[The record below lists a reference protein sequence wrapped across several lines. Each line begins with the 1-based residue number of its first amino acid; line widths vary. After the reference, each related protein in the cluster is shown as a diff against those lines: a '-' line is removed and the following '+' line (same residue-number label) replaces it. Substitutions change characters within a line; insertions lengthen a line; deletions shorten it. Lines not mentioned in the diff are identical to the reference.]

1 MMKKSIVKDQ
11 KKDRHS
17 DKDTKKRKSIDAD
30 IPKLDVFNYDI
41 LINTEKDICA
51 MCKNDHIFGLN
62 MKNIMNQLNNYEDD
76 DHYDPRNIKDADDV
90 WVSRYSLQHKTR
102 RIFIHLHCALA
113 SPQVYVEDNLWYNLQ
128 KEVYRSSSLICRDCN
143 DRGATIGC
151 YIRNCS
157 YVLHVPC
164 AMKKG
169 FKVTTYNRT
178 FICPEHDQIHIKQA
192 KLKDKLV
199 EHDITKGKEL
209 LPIHIIDLSNNHDTT
224 SSSSSSLSLSSSSVV
239 EAAAA
244 AAFDHHNQSYTNI
257 SNNNSG
263 NKKHPQQQYL
273 SLPKGFNYIS
283 TNLDSNDCII
293 NRRKVDLTDCCDC
306 VNGLC
311 VDTMKCACIQSGRN
325 YNYDGSLIPGTS
337 TTSNHRIVECNW
349 KCACSMRYTYHTY
362 HIKKINHT
370 YHTIHTIIVLS
381 LSF

>member
-1 MMKKSIVKDQ
+1 MFFDDFVLTMMKKSIVKDQ
-11 KKDRHS
+11 KKVRHS
-17 DKDTKKRKSIDAD
+17 DKDSKKRKSIDAD

-178 FICPEHDQIHIKQA
+178 FICPEHDQVHIKQA

-199 EHDITKGKEL
+199 EQDVTKGKEL

-224 SSSSSSLSLSSSSVV
+224 SSSSSSLSSSSSSSVV
-239 EAAAA
+239 AAA
-244 AAFDHHNQSYTNI
+244 AAFDHHNQSNTNI

-311 VDTMKCACIQSGRN
+311 VDTMKCACIQNGRN

-337 TTSNHRIVECNW
+337 TTSNHRIIECNW
-349 KCACSMRYTYHTY
+349 KCACSMRYIYHTY
-362 HIKKINHT
+362 HIK
-370 YHTIHTIIVLS
+370 
-381 LSF
+381 